1 MNALTLAVVV
11 LGILATACS
20 KDAGPP
26 DLCTPAVK
34 HVIELTLAQ
43 SAARSGEVSS
53 DEKAAMGMVMQSS
66 IAQCKRDGL
75 GQAQHDC
82 ILAATDWAGFG
93 ALGECPAIKA
103 AKPNWLLLP
112 LP

>member
-1 MNALTLAVVV
+1 MKSLSLVALVLGTLAS
-11 LGILATACS
+11 ACAG
-20 KDAGPP
+20 KDAPA

-34 HVIELTLAQ
+34 HVMDLTLAQ
-43 SAARSGEVSS
+43 TVKPGEQPSS
-53 DEKAAMGMVMQSS
+53 DEKAALGMVMQSS

-75 GQAQHDC
+75 SQAQLDC
-82 ILAATDWAGFG
+82 IRGATDWAGFG
-93 ALGECPAIKA
+93 KLGECPAIKA